1 MTIYSLYIYD
11 RHCACV
17 FYQDWHRTRQPRPAP
32 PGNMLLDVSQLIEP
46 PKSYGDAHTRA
57 SAPVVTSPRNTL
69 SSSTGLVIAYNE
81 PSASTKHAPA
91 PQVKDSGQSEK
102 HTGLPF
108 DEEAKLVY
116 GVLLSLRHMVQKLS
130 GRSDEAFSS
139 YTTATYKLHYFE
151 TMSGY
156 KFIMLTDPSV
166 DALRFILRQIYTG
179 PFIEHVVR
187 NPLADLDSRSRGID
201 NPHFRA
207 ATDKLVQ
214 NLSIFV

>member
-1 MTIYSLYIYD
+1 
-11 RHCACV
+11 
-17 FYQDWHRTRQPRPAP
+17 
-32 PGNMLLDVSQLIEP
+32 MLSDVSQLVES
-46 PKSYGDAHTRA
+46 PKSSVEGPAKVQ
-57 SAPVVTSPRNTL
+57 PNNVTSPRNTL

-81 PSASTKHAPA
+81 PSAHPKNVPV
-91 PQVKDSGQSEK
+91 PQSKDNHQPDK
-102 HTGLPF
+102 PTGLPF

-130 GRSDEAFSS
+130 GRTDEAFSS
-139 YTTATYKLHYFE
+139 YTTAAYKLHYFE

-156 KFIMLTDPSV
+156 KFIMLTDPSA

-187 NPLADLDSRSRGID
+187 NPLSELDSRSRGID

-214 NLSIFV
+214 NLSIFA

>member
-17 FYQDWHRTRQPRPAP
+17 FYQDWHRTRQPRPAAPGSMLSDISPGAETIKPSANAVAKP
-32 PGNMLLDVSQLIEP
+32 P
-46 PKSYGDAHTRA
+46 
-57 SAPVVTSPRNTL
+57 SATVVSPRNTL

-81 PSASTKHAPA
+81 TSGGAKPA
-91 PQVKDSGQSEK
+91 PTLPPKEATEQERS
-102 HTGLPF
+102 TGLPF

-116 GVLLSLRHMVQKLS
+116 GVLLSLRHMAQKLS
-130 GRSDEAFSS
+130 GRPDEAFSS
-139 YTTATYKLHYFE
+139 YTTSTYKLHYFE

-156 KFIMLTDPSV
+156 KFIMLTDPSA

-187 NPLADLDSRSRGID
+187 NPLSELDSRTRGID

-214 NLSIFV
+214 NLSIFA

>member
-17 FYQDWHRTRQPRPAP
+17 FYQDWHRTRQPVPAP
-32 PGNMLLDVSQLIEP
+32 PGSMLSDISPPLDST
-46 PKSYGDAHTRA
+46 KSSN
-57 SAPVVTSPRNTL
+57 SAIKAPTSAVTSPRNTL
-69 SSSTGLVIAYNE
+69 SSSAGLVIAYNDG
-81 PSASTKHAPA
+81 SAGAKNAPA
-91 PQVKDSGQSEK
+91 LPPKDPQQERS
-102 HTGLPF
+102 TGLPF

-130 GRSDEAFSS
+130 GRPDEAFSS
-139 YTTATYKLHYFE
+139 YTTSVYKLHYFE
-151 TMSGY
+151 TTSGY
-156 KFIMLTDPSV
+156 KFIMLTDPAA

-187 NPLADLDSRSRGID
+187 NPLADLDSRTRGID

-207 ATDKLVQ
+207 ATDRLVQ
-214 NLSIFV
+214 NLSIFA

>member
-32 PGNMLLDVSQLIEP
+32 PGGILSDVSQLVEP
-46 PKSYGDAHTRA
+46 PKSSSDGLARA
-57 SAPVVTSPRNTL
+57 PAPVVVSQRNTL

-81 PSASTKHAPA
+81 PATPVKNMPV
-91 PQVKDSGQSEK
+91 QVKDGNQSEK
-102 HTGLPF
+102 PFELPF

-130 GRSDEAFSS
+130 GRPDEAFSS
-139 YTTATYKLHYFE
+139 YTTAAYKLHYFE

-156 KFIMLTDPSV
+156 KFIMLTDPSA

-179 PFIEHVVR
+179 
-187 NPLADLDSRSRGID
+187 
-201 NPHFRA
+201 
-207 ATDKLVQ
+207 KY
-214 NLSIFV
+214 

>member
-17 FYQDWHRTRQPRPAP
+17 FYQDWHRTKKPRPAP
-32 PGNMLLDVSQLIEP
+32 PGGMLSDVSQLVEP
-46 PKSYGDAHTRA
+46 PKSSGDASARA
-57 SAPVVTSPRNTL
+57 PAPVVTSPRNTL

-81 PSASTKHAPA
+81 PSVPTKNAPT
-91 PQVKDSGQSEK
+91 PQTKDGGQLDK
-102 HTGLPF
+102 PTGLPF

-130 GRSDEAFSS
+130 GRPDEAFSS

-156 KFIMLTDPSV
+156 KFIMLTDPSA

-214 NLSIFV
+214 NLSIFA

>member
-17 FYQDWHRTRQPRPAP
+17 FYQDWHRTRQPRPAAPGSVLADISPTVETIKPSGNAVAKP
-32 PGNMLLDVSQLIEP
+32 PPATIV
-46 PKSYGDAHTRA
+46 
-57 SAPVVTSPRNTL
+57 SPRNTL
-69 SSSTGLVIAYNE
+69 NSSAGLVIAYND
-81 PSASTKHAPA
+81 AVGGAKPA
-91 PQVKDSGQSEK
+91 PSVPPKEAAGQERS
-102 HTGLPF
+102 TGLPF

-116 GVLLSLRHMVQKLS
+116 GVVLSLRHMVQKLS
-130 GRSDEAFSS
+130 GRPDEAFSS
-139 YTTATYKLHYFE
+139 YTTSSYKLHYFE
-151 TMSGY
+151 TTSGY
-156 KFIMLTDPSV
+156 KFIMLTDPSA

-187 NPLADLDSRSRGID
+187 NPLSELDSRTRGID

-214 NLSIFV
+214 NLSIFA

>member
-17 FYQDWHRTRQPRPAP
+17 FYQDWHRTKQPRPAP
-32 PGNMLLDVSQLIEP
+32 PGGMLSDVSQLVEP
-46 PKSYGDAHTRA
+46 SKSSVEGL
-57 SAPVVTSPRNTL
+57 VKVTPQTVISPRNTL

-81 PSASTKHAPA
+81 PSSHAKNVPTS
-91 PQVKDSGQSEK
+91 QSKDSQQPDK
-102 HTGLPF
+102 PAGLAF

-139 YTTATYKLHYFE
+139 YTTAAYKLHYFE

-156 KFIMLTDPSV
+156 KFIMLTDPSA

-187 NPLADLDSRSRGID
+187 NPLAELDSRTRGID

-214 NLSIFV
+214 NLSIFA